1 MSGNNQ
7 LAIDECRIELESIEQ
22 FIIANPMDSNCP
34 YLISYSVIRGC
45 GTIEKVL
52 KDIFFQHLTKNANN
66 EAKKYF
72 EKNILESSWNPSCGQ
87 IQKILDVINPT
98 WSNQFQ
104 TLTNGSKDK
113 MDLKILVTLSCTMCP
128 DLVVAAQQ
136 IAAANPNVTAHV
148 YDIRHFEILKNQYN
162 VMSVPCLVVNEEKV
176 SFGKKN
182 MNQILELLK

>member
-66 EAKKYF
+66 EAKNYF

-87 IQKILDVINPT
+87 IQRVLDIINPT

-104 TLTNGSKDK
+104 TTTNGSKDK
-113 MDLKILVTLSCTMCP
+113 MDLNSLVNLRNDFAHGQKI
-128 DLVVAAQQ
+128 
-136 IAAANPNVTAHV
+136 TAS
-148 YDIRHFEILKNQYN
+148 ISNILGYYSGGCN
-162 VMSVPCLVVNEEKV
+162 
-176 SFGKKN
+176 
-182 MNQILELLK
+182 ILNSLTSIIV